1 VEKPDPD
8 TARRF
13 FESPDYLVNSGMFI
27 LPIRTIM
34 EEIHA
39 HLPAMGQGL
48 ERIASAIDTPLE
60 LKALGEEFPRFETI
74 SIDKGVMERTRR
86 AVVLPARFGWNDLGS
101 WSSLY
106 DEWPK
111 DENSNAC
118 IGRKLTLNTR
128 NTLIY
133 SPKKLV
139 AAVGVSDL
147 VIVETDDALLVCHK
161 DCAQDVS
168 ELVEIM
174 RRERMEEFL

>member
-1 VEKPDPD
+1 
-8 TARRF
+8 
-13 FESPDYLVNSGMFI
+13 
-27 LPIRTIM
+27 
-34 EEIHA
+34 
-39 HLPAMGQGL
+39 
-48 ERIASAIDTPLE
+48 
-60 LKALGEEFPRFETI
+60 
-74 SIDKGVMERTRR
+74 MERTDR

-106 DEWPK
+106 DVWPK

-118 IGRKLTLNTR
+118 IGRKLILNTK

-161 DCAQDVS
+161 DRVQDVS

-174 RRERMEEFL
+174 RRERMEEYL